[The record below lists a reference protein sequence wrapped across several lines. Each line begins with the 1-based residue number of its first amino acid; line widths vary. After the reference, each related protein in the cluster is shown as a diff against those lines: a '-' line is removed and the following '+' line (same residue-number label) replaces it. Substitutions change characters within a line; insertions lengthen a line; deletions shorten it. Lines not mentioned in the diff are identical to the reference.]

1 MTATEALGWY
11 EFIYDDKNADMFF
24 IFFFFLEGDMNEGIS
39 DL

>member
-24 IFFFFLEGDMNEGIS
+24 IFIFLEGDMNEGIS

>member
-24 IFFFFLEGDMNEGIS
+24 IFFLEGDMNEGIS